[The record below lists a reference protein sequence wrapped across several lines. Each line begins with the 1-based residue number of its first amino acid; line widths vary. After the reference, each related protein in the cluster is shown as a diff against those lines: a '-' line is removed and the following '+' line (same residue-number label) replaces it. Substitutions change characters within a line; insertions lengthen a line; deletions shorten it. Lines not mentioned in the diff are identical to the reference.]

1 MPDLI
6 GLICLIYPTQ
16 LPYKVK
22 KGGVKMTL
30 ADYYN
35 RNIPEYYDT
44 MYLDGYT
51 PDQIMTTF
59 RKKMYRILYI
69 LKISSKDAACFFS
82 KSNCSANP

>member
-6 GLICLIYPTQ
+6 GLICLIYPAQ

-51 PDQIMTTF
+51 PDQIMTAF
-59 RKKMYRILYI
+59 RKKMMKQDR
-69 LKISSKDAACFFS
+69 KPRKQKRMRF
-82 KSNCSANP
+82 PM

>member
-51 PDQIMTTF
+51 PYEILYAT
-59 RKKMYRILYI
+59 RKKMHREYQERE
-69 LKISSKDAACFFS
+69 AA
-82 KSNCSANP
+82 A